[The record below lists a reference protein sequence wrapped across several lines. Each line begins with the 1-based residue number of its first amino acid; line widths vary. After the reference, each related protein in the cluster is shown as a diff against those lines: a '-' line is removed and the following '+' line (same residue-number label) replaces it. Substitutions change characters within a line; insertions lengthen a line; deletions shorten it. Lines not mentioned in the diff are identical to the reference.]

1 MARFLL
7 VLQLPPGSA
16 ANSVLDSLT
25 TMLAQVDA
33 EIDHRTPAHLSAL
46 LKSVGES
53 QRMQLFADLQS
64 KTGGARLELVLLS
77 REGMGTGAPI
87 TRQMFERLVGLLE
100 QQLSSLPL
108 VFRSDRDGAVPI

>member
-7 VLQLPPGSA
+7 VLQLPAAIA

-25 TMLAQVDA
+25 SLLDQVDA
-33 EIDHRTPAHLSAL
+33 EVDHRTPAHLSAM
-46 LKSVGES
+46 LKPAGES

-100 QQLSSLPL
+100 QQLSSLSL
-108 VFRSDRDGAVPI
+108 VFRSDRDGAVPV